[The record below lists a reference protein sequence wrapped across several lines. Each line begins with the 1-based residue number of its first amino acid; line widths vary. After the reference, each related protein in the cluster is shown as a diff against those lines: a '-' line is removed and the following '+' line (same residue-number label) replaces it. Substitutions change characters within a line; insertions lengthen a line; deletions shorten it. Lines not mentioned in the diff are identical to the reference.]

1 MTDFEKTKEQ
11 LIYELGELRRQLRNS
26 RALEE
31 ELKQSR
37 VKLEKRLECLN
48 LVDQM
53 AGGIGH
59 EIRNPM
65 TSVRG
70 FLQLLANKE
79 TDTQKKEYYDI
90 MIEELDRANSII
102 TEFLSLARDRVVKL
116 KPMSLNTIIN
126 SLHPLI
132 YTDAVKQEKRIL
144 LNKGDIP
151 HIPLNEKE
159 IRQLILNLVRN
170 GLEAM
175 PSGEVLT
182 IGTFMENEEVVLFV
196 KDNGTGINPK
206 ILNQLGTPFI
216 TTKESGTGLG
226 LSVCYSIADK
236 HSAIIDVK
244 TGSSGTTFFIRF
256 KIPKSLV
263 NREKVC

>member
-11 LIYELGELRRQLRNS
+11 LIDELVEMRRQLGNS
-26 RALEE
+26 RAIEE
-31 ELKQSR
+31 ELKQSKI
-37 VKLEKRLECLN
+37 KLEKRLECLN
-48 LVDQM
+48 MVGQM

-79 TDTQKKEYYDI
+79 TDRQKKEYYDI

-102 TEFLSLARDRVVKL
+102 TEFLSLARDRVVNL
-116 KPMSLNTIIN
+116 KPASLNSIIN

-132 YTDAVKQEKRIL
+132 YTDAVKQDKRVIL
-144 LNKGDIP
+144 SKGDIP
-151 HIPLNEKE
+151 NIPLNEKE

-175 PSGEVLT
+175 PSGELLT
-182 IGTFMENEEVVLFV
+182 IGTYTENDEVVLFV
-196 KDNGTGINPK
+196 KDKGTGISPQ
-206 ILNQLGTPFI
+206 ILHRLGTPFI

-236 HSAIIDVK
+236 HNAIIDVE
-244 TGSSGTTFFIRF
+244 TESCGTTFFIKF
-256 KIPKSLV
+256 KVPQSMTNK
-263 NREKVC
+263 EKAC